1 MILRIPPFFIWKNLG
16 NYIRWLWQKVTG
28 TQRAQVEV
36 FRGALRPFTT
46 TVNQELSD
54 VLKSKIRLFTIF
66 PGTVAGGEPNNEKI
80 EDAINFLVS
89 ENAASSSEVTFC
101 VDESR

>member
-1 MILRIPPFFIWKNLG
+1 
-16 NYIRWLWQKVTG
+16 
-28 TQRAQVEV
+28 VEV

-54 VLKSKIRLFTIF
+54 VLKSQIRLFTIF
-66 PGTVAGGEPNNEKI
+66 PGTVTGAEPNNQNI
-80 EDAINFLVS
+80 VDALNFLVS
-89 ENAASSSEVTFC
+89 DSSNSSAEIVFC

>member
-1 MILRIPPFFIWKNLG
+1 MIIGPDLPSGK
-16 NYIRWLWQKVTG
+16 KVTG

-54 VLKSKIRLFTIF
+54 VLSSNIRIFTIF
-66 PGTVAGGEPNNEKI
+66 PGSVAGTESSNERI
-80 EDAINFLVS
+80 ANAFNFLVS
-89 ENAASSSEVTFC
+89 ENATLSSEVTFC
-101 VDESR
+101 VDEIR